1 MGCLRSRGEPTN
13 AMVELAV
20 GSPSREQRGGDKERA
35 RGDRI
40 RKGGCRDETENEPH
54 KTKLIATVLV

>member
-1 MGCLRSRGEPTN
+1 
-13 AMVELAV
+13 MVELAV
-20 GSPSREQRGGDKERA
+20 GSPSREQRGGDRERA